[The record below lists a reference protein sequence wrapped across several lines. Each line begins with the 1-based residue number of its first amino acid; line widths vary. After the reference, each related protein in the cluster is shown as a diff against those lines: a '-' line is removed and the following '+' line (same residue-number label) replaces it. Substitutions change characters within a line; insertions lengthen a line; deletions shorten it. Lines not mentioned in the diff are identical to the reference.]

1 MSFDFLEILEFFNN
15 YSGGLTI
22 LFSGVVAISTVVYAV
37 LTWRLVS
44 ETKKMRE
51 VQTEPKIYIG
61 LESHED
67 AINIIRLNIKNIGM
81 GPASDLK
88 FDFSVISGGNSA
100 KKLLEEFTNSN
111 FFKIGLRHLGP
122 GQNIY
127 SPFTQATKDPEGK
140 TNSVLSF
147 KVKFKGP
154 TGKLYTEDIFIDMAE
169 MIGRYQLGK
178 TNLYSIAKS
187 LERIQKDFSK
197 IISPS
202 WRVKTEN
209 YSSKDRQQER
219 KRHLKQ
225 YKQFKN
231 S

>member
-1 MSFDFLEILEFFNN
+1 MAEFLEFLNQNIAVLTVFF
-15 YSGGLTI
+15 T
-22 LFSGVVAISTVVYAV
+22 GVVAVSTVVYAV
-37 LTWRLVS
+37 LTWKLVS
-44 ETKKMRE
+44 ETRKMRE

-61 LESHED
+61 LESYED

-81 GPASDLK
+81 GPASDLQ

-100 KKLLEEFTNSN
+100 EKLLEEFTNSN

-127 SPFTQATKDPEGK
+127 SPFTQTTKDPEGK

-147 KVKFKGP
+147 KVNFKGP
-154 TGKLYTEDIFIDMAE
+154 TGKLYAENISIDMAE

-202 WRVKTEN
+202 RRVKTEN

-219 KRHLKQ
+219 RRYLKQ
-225 YKQFKN
+225 NRQN
-231 S
+231 ENT